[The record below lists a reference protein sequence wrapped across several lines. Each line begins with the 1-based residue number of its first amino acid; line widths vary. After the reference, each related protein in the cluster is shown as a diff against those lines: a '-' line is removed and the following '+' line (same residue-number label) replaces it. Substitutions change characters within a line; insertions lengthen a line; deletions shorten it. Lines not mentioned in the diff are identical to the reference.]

1 VGWKQHLGVIGH
13 ASHVAGLSPSRKHR
27 WTGTVQ
33 FTNAFASRIV
43 KAVAQCLSQCRARI
57 RNSINSDHGWYYQQP
72 FAWMEEYN
80 AALLEPDAMQAKQR
94 IQAALRAV
102 LQRKSAL
109 ETNAMGSPEWNLLQY
124 AELVL
129 RHIGRVGAERI
140 LFSRDPA
147 RQQNEP
153 GVFQEK
159 KAA

>member
-1 VGWKQHLGVIGH
+1 
-13 ASHVAGLSPSRKHR
+13 
-27 WTGTVQ
+27 
-33 FTNAFASRIV
+33 
-43 KAVAQCLSQCRARI
+43 
-57 RNSINSDHGWYYQQP
+57 
-72 FAWMEEYN
+72 MEEYN